1 MSQFNF
7 WVIKRNITP
16 VRAKEKIIM
25 TENGRKVLIVLG
37 CAAGAAALAAGG
49 YMLADHLGWIPKENG
64 DGDAADLLDE
74 GNLEE

>member
-1 MSQFNF
+1 MNENTR
-7 WVIKRNITP
+7 KTL
-16 VRAKEKIIM
+16 II
-25 TENGRKVLIVLG
+25 LG